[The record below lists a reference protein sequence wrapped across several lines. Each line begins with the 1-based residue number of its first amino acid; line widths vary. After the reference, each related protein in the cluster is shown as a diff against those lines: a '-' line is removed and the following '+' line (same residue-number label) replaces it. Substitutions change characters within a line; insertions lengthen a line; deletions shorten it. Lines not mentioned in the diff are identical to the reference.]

1 MSKRRKKNAP
11 NLPEATLKRAREQA
25 GLIEAED
32 NEDENPEDS
41 SASNAVA
48 EAKPKK
54 SRRRARMERARLDP
68 NLQKDNSPDSEM
80 IAEQLENPTI
90 VVTEEQMRQEY
101 SYVLKDLRNMG
112 LLAAVLFVALIGMA
126 QFI

>member
-25 GLIEAED
+25 GLIESED
-32 NEDENPEDS
+32 NTDDVQDDAPATE
-41 SASNAVA
+41 AVA
-48 EAKPKK
+48 DPQPKK

-68 NLQKDNSPDSEM
+68 NLQKDNTPDSDM
-80 IAEQLENPTI
+80 IAEQLANPTV
-90 VVTEEQMRQEY
+90 VVTEEQMREEY

-112 LLAAVLFVALIGMA
+112 LLAAVLFVVLIGIA